1 MEWREP
7 FDIQLGGKTVKAA
20 TVSFTLHP
28 QGEHVGL
35 TVMIPGY
42 NANEHKT
49 YAAIGYL
56 LLDQAL
62 GEFDVETRVGE
73 IRFQAPSG
81 GNSGTKSL
89 RELPVAFDS
98 YFEHP
103 KP

>member
-1 MEWREP
+1 
-7 FDIQLGGKTVKAA
+7 
-20 TVSFTLHP
+20 
-28 QGEHVGL
+28 
-35 TVMIPGY
+35 MIPGY